1 MKNKNYKLD
10 IGNIYST
17 FILNEITNS
26 NYSDLNSDKD
36 TEYDNPLA
44 ADYEMSIE
52 KMNEKFP
59 WIENLTNS
67 KNLMNNALY
76 DADTDTLSYSVA
88 FMADYVGKSKAINI
102 AQQVFPKLKKGMDF
116 YTHGSNFEKLTKST
130 KIMMDAIGEKL
141 RSYGVSIE
149 NVQTGYWDLVLTIKN
164 ASSESPNKLINAFE
178 LFYKAVAYLNNE
190 DPDEYSE
197 EI

>member
-1 MKNKNYKLD
+1 MKNKNYKTD

-26 NYSDLNSDKD
+26 NDS
-36 TEYDNPLA
+36 EYNNPLA
-44 ADYEMSIE
+44 SDYEMSIK

-76 DADTDTLSYSVA
+76 DAEDDTLSYSVA
-88 FMADYVGKSKAINI
+88 FMPDYVGKSKAIKI
-102 AQQVFPKLKKGMDF
+102 AQQVFPKIKKGMDF
-116 YTHGSNFEKLTKST
+116 YTHGSDFEKLVKSN

-149 NVQTGYWDLVLTIKN
+149 NVQTGYWDLVLTVKN

-178 LFYKAVAYLNNE
+178 VFYKAVTYLNNE
-190 DPDEYSE
+190 DPDEDPE
-197 EI
+197 DI